1 MGEVKLINS
10 KFITKFNDALKMS
23 KYLYD
28 KFFVSSST
36 IQHCLTLPPLPTQQC
51 APKVFKRPKCRS
63 QTKTTKKKRIRTH
76 FLIRNI
82 SGVGRRAKAP

>member
-36 IQHCLTLPPLPTQQC
+36 IQHCLTLPPCLPSNVPPNFLRDPNVGPKPKQQ
-51 APKVFKRPKCRS
+51 KRRELGH
-63 QTKTTKKKRIRTH
+63 T
-76 FLIRNI
+76 F
-82 SGVGRRAKAP
+82 